1 MFSFLVTHRKK
12 GFSFALRLFFIE
24 YKMHGVLRVWL
35 PYSSSFFS
43 LLSTRKALLN
53 VGRDTSH
60 LLHIA
65 HQLDL
70 ISYCSYC
77 MKLLLWNTK
86 GLGSKVKSPIN
97 KEEIT
102 FTCRQGPVLLQDWW
116 SHIKWATSKG
126 PSKTVQVPTV
136 LQMFLFFFSIMSFLG
151 HVQSYYKIF
160 DIGIFLFVG
169 LVIF

>member
-12 GFSFALRLFFIE
+12 GFSFAPRLFFIE
-24 YKMHGVLRVWL
+24 YKMHRVLRVWL
-35 PYSSSFFS
+35 SYSSSFFPPFVYS
-43 LLSTRKALLN
+43 K
-53 VGRDTSH
+53 G
-60 LLHIA
+60 IA
-65 HQLDL
+65 ECRYFPLTTHQLDL

-102 FTCRQGPVLLQDWW
+102 FTCRQGPVLLKDWW
-116 SHIKWATSKG
+116 SHIKSATSKG
-126 PSKTVQVPTV
+126 PSTTVRVPTV
-136 LQMFLFFFSIMSFLG
+136 SQMFLFFFSIMSFLG
-151 HVQSYYKIF
+151 HVQSYHKIF
-160 DIGIFLFVG
+160 DIRIFVFIG